1 MLPEIVT
8 PIPGPRSRDLAE
20 KLRRCES
27 QNVTYLADDFPI
39 FWQRAAGTNVWDA
52 DGNRFLDLTSAF
64 GVAGLGHTHPQVQA
78 ALIAQAGDLMHAMGD
93 VHPTA
98 LKAELCEQLSALT
111 FERWGAG
118 IGKVVL
124 GNSGSDAVEAAL
136 KTALLHTGK
145 AGVIAFTG
153 AYHGLGLGALS
164 TVGIPFFREPFRTQL
179 KDFATLLQYPAGPTA
194 DLKQLR
200 DAIET
205 TIRRTEIGCILVE
218 PLQGRGGCIVP
229 PAEFLPMLHE
239 VCDENGVLLV
249 LDEIYTGF
257 NRTGKLFACE
267 QSAVVP
273 DLICLG
279 KALTGGFP
287 LSACVGR
294 AAVMDSWPPSSGEA
308 LHTSTFLGN
317 PLGCAMALASL
328 REHARPEI
336 AKRVQAQ
343 GRRLRVALESLRSPH
358 IGQVRGAG
366 LMLGVELLKADGT
379 PLTQLA
385 LAIVKQALRDGLFL
399 LADSPTSHV
408 LSLTPPFSIDDEEI
422 AFAAARLQEY
432 LMLLPGS
439 IS

>member
-1 MLPEIVT
+1 
-8 PIPGPRSRDLAE
+8 
-20 KLRRCES
+20 
-27 QNVTYLADDFPI
+27 
-39 FWQRAAGTNVWDA
+39 
-52 DGNRFLDLTSAF
+52 
-64 GVAGLGHTHPQVQA
+64 
-78 ALIAQAGDLMHAMGD
+78 
-93 VHPTA
+93 
-98 LKAELCEQLSALT
+98 
-111 FERWGAG
+111 
-118 IGKVVL
+118 
-124 GNSGSDAVEAAL
+124 
-136 KTALLHTGK
+136 
-145 AGVIAFTG
+145 
-153 AYHGLGLGALS
+153 
-164 TVGIPFFREPFRTQL
+164 
-179 KDFATLLQYPAGPTA
+179 
-194 DLKQLR
+194 
-200 DAIET
+200 
-205 TIRRTEIGCILVE
+205 
-218 PLQGRGGCIVP
+218 
-229 PAEFLPMLHE
+229 MLHE